1 MQFDCWLP
9 TGRRRDDRQEDMT
22 LRIGIVGC
30 GKIAD
35 AHIEQI
41 RAIGGAEVVALCDT
55 EPLMARQLGAR
66 FGIASQYSNLVEML
80 GSQKLDVVHITTP
93 PNSHVAIALQAIAAG
108 CHVFVEKPF
117 ALDAAGG
124 RTILEAARN
133 AGRKVSINYWYNF
146 EPPSD
151 ELRALIARGV
161 LGEAVH
167 VDSILGYDLS
177 GDYGTAVLGDA
188 GHWVHSLPGKL
199 FHNVLDHVV
208 SKMVLFL
215 PDEEP
220 TVSVL
225 DYRRRPASGNAV
237 LDAVADELRFLVH
250 AGSVSAFGMI
260 SAQARP
266 AAHLLR
272 VHGTRNTIEVDYNN
286 RTVALDKEQR
296 FPSALGRLEPAFARA
311 KEYRRSGW
319 RNLRQFRKSEFHYFQ
334 GMRKLLEAF
343 YTSIRQGTAPPI
355 AYEEMLRVT
364 TIIDRVNAGLLQ
376 NVPVGREA
384 VRP

>member
-55 EPLMARQLGAR
+55 EPLMARQLGTR
-66 FGIASQYSNLVEML
+66 FGIAAQYSNLVEML

-117 ALDAAGG
+117 ALDAVGG
-124 RTILEAARN
+124 RTILEAART

-151 ELRALIARGV
+151 ELRALIAKGV
-161 LGEAVH
+161 LGDPVH

-215 PDEEP
+215 PDQEP

-237 LDAVADELRFLVH
+237 LDAVADELRFLVR

-272 VHGTRNTIEVDYNN
+272 VTARETPSRWTTTIAPWRSTRSS
-286 RTVALDKEQR
+286 A
-296 FPSALGRLEPAFARA
+296 FPARSVGSSLHSLARRNIAAADGAICGSSARQSSTTSRACASCWKRSTPVSGRARH
-311 KEYRRSGW
+311 RRS
-319 RNLRQFRKSEFHYFQ
+319 L
-334 GMRKLLEAF
+334 MR
-343 YTSIRQGTAPPI
+343 RCCG
-355 AYEEMLRVT
+355 
-364 TIIDRVNAGLLQ
+364 
-376 NVPVGREA
+376 
-384 VRP
+384 